1 MAKYFAGL
9 DVSTQSCKIVIINSD
24 EQTLEFVDRVN
35 YDKDLVHYKTEQ
47 GVIPSDELGV
57 SESNPLMWVEAVDE
71 VFKKALEHGFPMEQ
85 IKAISVS
92 GQQHGLVAVDS
103 NGNPVAITQSL
114 VDAEVARL
122 QADHDSKAYA
132 RARAEAYA
140 SIGDQLDMQY
150 HDSVNGSRTWLD
162 HIEAVK
168 EAHPK

>member
-1 MAKYFAGL
+1 MNHEA
-9 DVSTQSCKIVIINSD
+9 I
-24 EQTLEFVDRVN
+24 
-35 YDKDLVHYKTEQ
+35 YKTHPTVVRVDDST
-47 GVIPSDELGV
+47 GAFDADE
-57 SESNPLMWVEAVDE
+57 
-71 VFKKALEHGFPMEQ
+71 
-85 IKAISVS
+85 
-92 GQQHGLVAVDS
+92 
-103 NGNPVAITQSL
+103 NPVAIDQSL

-132 RARAEAYA
+132 RARADAYA